1 MNFLLTAV
9 PSDKKKT
16 TSKIH
21 DGGFLHGSL
30 GVMGVKGVYM
40 GAGGGSCIIGPGR

>member
-30 GVMGVKGVYM
+30 GVMGVKGDTGVQ
-40 GAGGGSCIIGPGR
+40 GVAAA